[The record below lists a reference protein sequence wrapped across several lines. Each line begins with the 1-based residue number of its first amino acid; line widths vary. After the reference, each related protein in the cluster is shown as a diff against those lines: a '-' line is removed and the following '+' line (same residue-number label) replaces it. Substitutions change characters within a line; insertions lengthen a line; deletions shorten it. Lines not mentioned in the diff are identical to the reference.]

1 MIQITVDIP
10 EGSLASLHKDPE
22 SFAREMRIAAAVQC
36 AEDLSRKALAA
47 GWGNPASRVR
57 HRGPP

>member
-22 SFAREMRIAAAVQC
+22 SFAR
-36 AEDLSRKALAA
+36 
-47 GWGNPASRVR
+47 
-57 HRGPP
+57 